1 MASNDVLSHLFCN
14 RGFLNQQ
21 GYYFSPTLH
30 QDDINAIL
38 SETNGMESSIKMT
51 RHTNIQFYF
60 IKNNIICKELNVKQC
75 STYDMLL

>member
-38 SETNGMESSIKMT
+38 SETKLVSGSVA
-51 RHTNIQFYF
+51 NIVTMF
-60 IKNNIICKELNVKQC
+60 
-75 STYDMLL
+75 